1 MARGGASLAHDEVG
15 YYGGYMEKRP
25 VAAFDIDGTVFRSS
39 LALELVE
46 RLVEK
51 DIFPPESRA
60 LYEQERVRWL
70 DRKGDYQAY
79 IDKVVESFRKQI
91 KGASFEEVA
100 NAAGEIIEEK
110 KDRVY
115 RYTRDLIRNL
125 KGKGYYL
132 LAISHSPKFI
142 ADGFGYEAGFD
153 KVYGFFFAS
162 GPSGNFT
169 GTIEDEDL
177 IRNKAAILQR
187 AVRKEDLTLER
198 SVGVGDTESDIP
210 LLESVETAI
219 AFNPNSVLYT
229 HAKRRGWKIVVER
242 KDVIYEL

>member
-1 MARGGASLAHDEVG
+1 
-15 YYGGYMEKRP
+15 MEKRP

-46 RLVEK
+46 RLIEK
-51 DIFPPESRA
+51 GIFPLESRT
-60 LYEQERVRWL
+60 LYENERVLWL

-79 IDKVVESFRKQI
+79 VDKVVEVFKKQI

-110 KDRVY
+110 KNRVY
-115 RYTRDLIRNL
+115 RYTRDLIKDL
-125 KGKGYYL
+125 KQKEYYL

-153 KVYGFFFAS
+153 KVYGFFFTS

-169 GTIEDEDL
+169 GEVEDEDL
-177 IRNKAAILQR
+177 IKNKSAILQR
-187 AVRKEDLTLER
+187 AVRKEGLTFEG
-198 SVGVGDTESDIP
+198 SIGVGDTESDIP

-219 AFNPNSVLYT
+219 AFNPNSVLYA

-242 KDVIYEL
+242 KDVVYEF